1 MIVLL
6 VSAIYASTISADS
19 AALTSGIVAVSPPES
34 RGTAMA
40 LYSMAGF
47 AAASAGSFVVGGFL
61 DLLGGESIANWTLA
75 LPSWARRISSGP
87 WRWLAHGADRLGHPR

>member
-1 MIVLL
+1 
-6 VSAIYASTISADS
+6 
-19 AALTSGIVAVSPPES
+19 
-34 RGTAMA
+34 MA

-75 LPSWARRISSGP
+75 FAVMGAPNLVGAAALARARR
-87 WRWLAHGADRLGHPR
+87 